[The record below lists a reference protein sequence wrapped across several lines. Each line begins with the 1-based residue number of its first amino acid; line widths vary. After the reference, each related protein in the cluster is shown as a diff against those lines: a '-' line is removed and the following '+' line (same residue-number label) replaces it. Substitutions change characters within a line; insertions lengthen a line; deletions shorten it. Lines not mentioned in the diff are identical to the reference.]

1 MIPMRRLC
9 CLLILLCVLVG
20 TLDFV
25 HASTGSFIVEAGKD
39 YYYKIEVTSTDKLH
53 LTFVTTGDPSSNFCF
68 SITFPNSTY
77 LDLGEVDKYS
87 ASFTSDTT
95 GTCELYFDN
104 TNSMQPTFVALNY
117 EVDHYILGIP
127 QMIFA
132 LVVILVLVM
141 VIVVGYAIMGKYS
154 Y

>member
-1 MIPMRRLC
+1 MRRLF
-9 CLLILLCVLVG
+9 CLILLLCVLAG
-20 TLDFV
+20 TLTIV

-39 YYYKIEVTSTDKLH
+39 YYYKIELASTDRLH
-53 LTFVTTGDPSSNFCF
+53 LTFVTTGDSSSEFRF

-87 ASFTSDTT
+87 TSFTSDTT

-104 TNSMQPTFVALNY
+104 TNSMQPTFIALNY

-132 LVVILVLVM
+132 LIVILVLVM
-141 VIVVGYAIMGKYS
+141 VIVIGYVVMGKYS
-154 Y
+154 

>member
-1 MIPMRRLC
+1 MRRLC
-9 CLLILLCVLVG
+9 CLILLLCVLVG
-20 TLDFV
+20 TINFV
-25 HASTGSFIVEAGKD
+25 QAKTGSFIIDAGKD
-39 YYYKIEVTSTDKLH
+39 YYYKIDLASTDKLH
-53 LTFVTTGDPSSNFCF
+53 LTFVTTGDSSSEFRF

-87 ASFTSDTT
+87 TSFTSDTT

-104 TNSMQPTFVALNY
+104 TNSMRPTLVALNY

-132 LVVILVLVM
+132 LIVIFVLVM
-141 VIVVGYAIMGKYS
+141 VIVIGYVVMGKYS
-154 Y
+154 